1 MSVLV
6 EDVMMW
12 RGGDGGGG
20 REKRGRRR
28 EAGGLGATWS
38 DSAESH
44 ASSLGQLN
52 SKATES
58 VFRSLS
64 SRERT

>member
-20 REKRGRRR
+20 REKRRRR

-44 ASSLGQLN
+44 AFSLGQLN
-52 SKATES
+52 SKAT
-58 VFRSLS
+58 
-64 SRERT
+64 